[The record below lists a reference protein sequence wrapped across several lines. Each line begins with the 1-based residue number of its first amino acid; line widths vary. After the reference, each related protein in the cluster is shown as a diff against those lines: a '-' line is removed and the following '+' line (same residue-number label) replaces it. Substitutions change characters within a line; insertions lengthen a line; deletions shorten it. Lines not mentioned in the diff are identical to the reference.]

1 MSVLLLILKIIGIA
15 LLTVLSL
22 VLLAI
27 VLVLFVPI
35 RYKGSFN
42 KGEDDDELNAL
53 VVVSWLLSIVR
64 AKVSYDKDKPLF
76 YELRVFGIR
85 ILSSNKK
92 KKEKASKKKKIAKKE
107 KDSKKNSHSE
117 VSVSQLSNPNSGV
130 YTIEEAD
137 PGEPLDDKVVD
148 NSEYSTRDDL
158 VKDQDENCKELDAA
172 DDLDINESVDSSDNK
187 DSAEPD
193 TSNNDLSDNI
203 EPDKKHKKGF
213 ITRIREGFEKLKNAF
228 KKLLSSGTDLYK
240 KAEGFINK
248 ISREYRFYNKFL
260 TDERNK
266 KAFDKCLKKLIRILK
281 SIKPKLKGNLTFG
294 MEDPASTG
302 NVLIFLSI
310 LYPLLPRKFV
320 IDPRFNEKIFKANLL
335 FKGKIRLHVL
345 TGAAISIYFDKNFK
359 RMMRIYKKHKGK

>member
-53 VVVSWLLSIVR
+53 AVVSWLLSIVR

-92 KKEKASKKKKIAKKE
+92 KKEKASKK
-107 KDSKKNSHSE
+107 NSYSE

-137 PGEPLDDKVVD
+137 SDDTLDDNVAD

-158 VKDQDENCKELDAA
+158 VKNQDENCEELDAA
-172 DDLDINESVDSSDNK
+172 DDSDINESVDSNDNK
-187 DSAEPD
+187 DTDKSD

-203 EPDKKHKKGF
+203 EPDKKHKKSF
-213 ITRIREGFEKLKNAF
+213 ITKIREGFEKLKNAF
-228 KKLLSSGTDLYK
+228 KKLFSSGADLYK
-240 KAEGFINK
+240 KAEDFINK
-248 ISREYRFYNKFL
+248 VSREYRFYNKFL

-266 KAFDKCLKKLIRILK
+266 KAFDKCLKKLIRILN

>member
-53 VVVSWLLSIVR
+53 AVVSWLLSIVR

-92 KKEKASKKKKIAKKE
+92 KKEKASKK
-107 KDSKKNSHSE
+107 NSYSE

-137 PGEPLDDKVVD
+137 SDDILDDNVAD
-148 NSEYSTRDDL
+148 NSENSTRDDL
-158 VKDQDENCKELDAA
+158 VKNQDENCKELDAA

-187 DSAEPD
+187 GSAESD

-203 EPDKKHKKGF
+203 EQDKKHKKSF
-213 ITRIREGFEKLKNAF
+213 ITKIREGFEKLKNAF

-240 KAEGFINK
+240 KAEDLINK

-359 RMMRIYKKHKGK
+359 RMMRIYKKHKGE

>member
-1 MSVLLLILKIIGIA
+1 MSVLLLILKIIGIV

-53 VVVSWLLSIVR
+53 AVVSWLLSIVR
-64 AKVSYDKDKPLF
+64 AKVSYDKDKPLY
-76 YELRVFGIR
+76 YELRIFGIR

-92 KKEKASKKKKIAKKE
+92 KKEKASKK
-107 KDSKKNSHSE
+107 NSYSE

-137 PGEPLDDKVVD
+137 SDDILDDNVAD

-158 VKDQDENCKELDAA
+158 VKDQDENCKEIDAA
-172 DDLDINESVDSSDNK
+172 DDSDINESVDSNDNK
-187 DSAEPD
+187 DTDNSD

-203 EPDKKHKKGF
+203 EQDKKHKKSF
-213 ITRIREGFEKLKNAF
+213 ITRIREGYEKLKNAF
-228 KKLLSSGTDLYK
+228 KKLFSSGADLYK
-240 KAEGFINK
+240 KAEDFINK
-248 ISREYRFYNKFL
+248 VSREYRFYNKFL

-335 FKGKIRLHVL
+335 FKGKIRLCVIIA
-345 TGAAISIYFDKNFK
+345 AAISIYFDKNFK